1 MRKNK
6 ISISTVFS
14 AMSIIITLSVVAI
27 SSATT
32 AIFFSKECLDN
43 FYSSAEAELSEFSDS
58 ISMFFGAK
66 EIELNVFAESEQVKA
81 ADNTIHSFV
90 NEVGEIQILDY
101 EKSPVEEKIRSVC
114 KSFAKS
120 DSDIAEIY
128 LGTKWGGYATNF
140 DSSMSGGYD
149 PRKRGW
155 YVTATKGNGKVMIT
169 DAFASTV
176 GATVVGIT
184 RSAYDRAGS
193 FIGNASI
200 EVSLDTLTKIL
211 ARLNFGKDSFV
222 MMLQKDGT
230 ILADTSPAK
239 NNFKNIADINI
250 PELEKALQAHS
261 RSGQIKIGKIPY
273 FTHYVNNPKTAY
285 QIIAL
290 CPDYTVYKAFRKT
303 LNSIVAICALFTVIV
318 ALVSAL
324 VTRKIIKP
332 LKTIRNGIIQFADQI
347 AAGNADLGTRVV
359 IKSKNEIG
367 DVADGFN
374 VFSEKLQDI
383 IKNMKQSK
391 DSLISAGHLLKD
403 GTEGTSTAIGQ
414 IASAASGVEE
424 SISAQSAS
432 VEQTSGKIRSVIEN
446 VGELERLVGNQT
458 NVAQKASAAIE
469 EMISNISEVKRS
481 VDNMAQSFEA
491 IAGEAESGE
500 KTQTELQ
507 AKINEIE
514 EQSKLLN
521 EANSVIANIAAQT
534 NLLAMNAAIEAAHAG
549 DSGKGFAV
557 VADEIRKLSETS
569 SAQSKTIGEQLKR
582 ISENI
587 VMVVQATQ
595 RGVQGYAQ
603 LANEIQKTDSVVRK
617 IKDSMD
623 QQESGSAKITDS
635 LRDMNSSSQQARQS
649 SKKMADESQEIMSQI
664 MALQEKTSS
673 MKRSMDEMSQN
684 AEKIKD
690 AGATLSNISSV
701 MEKSIGEIGS
711 QIDQFKV

>member
-6 ISISTVFS
+6 ISISTFFS
-14 AMSIIITLSVVAI
+14 ILAIIITISVVAI

-32 AIFFSKECLDN
+32 AVFFSKECLDN
-43 FYSSAEAELSEFSDS
+43 FYTSAETQLSEFSDS
-58 ISMFFGAK
+58 ISMFFSSK

-90 NEVGEIQILDY
+90 NEVGDIQILGY
-101 EKSPVEEKIRSVC
+101 KKSPTEEKIRSIC

-140 DSSMSGGYD
+140 DSSMSGGFD

-155 YVTATKGNGKVMIT
+155 YATATKGNGSVMIT
-169 DAFASTV
+169 DAFASTI

-184 RSAYDRAGS
+184 RCAYDKTGH

-200 EVSLDTLTKIL
+200 EVSLDTLTEIL
-211 ARLNFGKDSFV
+211 GRLNFGKGSYV
-222 MMLQKDGT
+222 MMVQKDGT
-230 ILADTSPAK
+230 ILADTSPDK
-239 NNFKNIADINI
+239 NNFKNVAEIDI
-250 PELEKALQAHS
+250 PDLPKVLEDHS
-261 RSGQIKIGKIPY
+261 RSNQIKIGSNTF
-273 FTHYVNNPKTAY
+273 FTHYVNNPKTGY

-290 CPDYTVYKAFRKT
+290 CPDYTVYKAFRRT
-303 LNSIVAICALFTVIV
+303 LNSIIGICAVFTIIV
-318 ALVSAL
+318 ALVSAII
-324 VTRKIIKP
+324 TRRMMKP

-359 IKSKNEIG
+359 VKSKNEIG

-383 IKNMKQSK
+383 IKNMKGSK
-391 DSLISAGHLLKD
+391 DSLIGAGHLLKN
-403 GTEGTSTAIGQ
+403 GTNDTSSAIAQ
-414 IASAASGVEE
+414 IANAVGGVEE

-432 VEQTSGKIRSVIEN
+432 VEQTSGQIHSVIEN
-446 VGELERLVGNQT
+446 IGNLERLVGNQS
-458 NVAQKASAAIE
+458 NVVQEASGAIE

-481 VDNMAQSFEA
+481 VDNMAQSFEV

-514 EQSKLLN
+514 EQSNLLN
-521 EANSVIANIAAQT
+521 EANSVIANIAEQT

-549 DSGKGFAV
+549 DAGKGFAV

-587 VMVVQATQ
+587 ATVVEATQ
-595 RGVQGYAQ
+595 RGVKGYAQ
-603 LANEIQKTDSVVRK
+603 LASEIQKTDSVVRK
-617 IKDSMD
+617 IKISMD
-623 QQESGSAKITDS
+623 EQESGSVKITDS

-649 SKKMADESQEIMSQI
+649 SKMVADESQAIMSQI

-673 MKRSMDEMSQN
+673 MKRSMDQMNQN
-684 AEKIKD
+684 AVKIKD
-690 AGATLSNISSV
+690 AGATLSDISSV

>member
-6 ISISTVFS
+6 ISITTIFS
-14 AMSIIITLSVVAI
+14 VMAIIITLSVVAI

-32 AIFFSKECLDN
+32 AVFFSKECVDN
-43 FYSSAEAELSEFSDS
+43 FYLSAETELSEFSDS

-90 NEVGEIQILDY
+90 NEVGDIQILGY
-101 EKSPVEEKIRSVC
+101 EKSPTEEKIRSVC

-184 RSAYDRAGS
+184 RCAYDRSGS

-211 ARLNFGKDSFV
+211 GRLNFGKDSFV
-222 MMLQKDGT
+222 MMVQKDGT

-239 NNFKNIADINI
+239 NNFKNISEINI
-250 PELEKALQAHS
+250 PELEKALQDHS
-261 RSGQIKIGKIPY
+261 RSGQIKIGGNAF

-290 CPDYTVYKAFRKT
+290 CPDYTVYKAFRRT
-303 LNSIVAICALFTVIV
+303 LNSIIAICAFLTILV
-318 ALVSAL
+318 AIVSAF
-324 VTRKIIKP
+324 VTRRIMKP
-332 LKTIRNGIIQFADQI
+332 LKTIRNGIIEFADQI

-391 DSLISAGHLLKD
+391 DSLIGAGHLLKN
-403 GTEGTSTAIGQ
+403 GTADTASAIAQ
-414 IASAASGVEE
+414 IANATSGVEE

-432 VEQTSGKIRSVIEN
+432 VEQTSGQIHSVIEN
-446 VGELERLVGNQT
+446 INDLERLVGNQST
-458 NVAQKASAAIE
+458 VVQEASGAIE

-500 KTQTELQ
+500 KTQMELQ

-521 EANSVIANIAAQT
+521 EANSVIANIAEQT

-549 DSGKGFAV
+549 DTGKGFAV

-569 SAQSKTIGEQLKR
+569 SAQSKTIGEQLNR

-587 VMVVQATQ
+587 AAVVQATQ

-603 LANEIQKTDSVVRK
+603 LANEIQKTDGVVRK

-623 QQESGSAKITDS
+623 QQENGSVKITDS
-635 LRDMNSSSQQARQS
+635 LRDMNSTAQQASKS

-664 MALQEKTSS
+664 MALQDKTNS
-673 MKRSMDEMSQN
+673 MKRSMNEMNQN

-690 AGATLSNISSV
+690 AGATLSDISSV

>member
-6 ISISTVFS
+6 ISITTIFS
-14 AMSIIITLSVVAI
+14 VMAIIITLSVVAI

-32 AIFFSKECLDN
+32 AVFFSKECVDN
-43 FYSSAEAELSEFSDS
+43 FYLSAETQLSEFSDS
-58 ISMFFGAK
+58 ISMFFSSK

-90 NEVGEIQILDY
+90 NEVGDIQILGY
-101 EKSPVEEKIRSVC
+101 AKSPTEEKIRSVC

-155 YVTATKGNGKVMIT
+155 YATATKGNGKVMIT

-184 RSAYDRAGS
+184 RCAYDKTGH

-200 EVSLDTLTKIL
+200 EVSLDTLTGIL
-211 ARLNFGKDSFV
+211 GRLNFGKDSFV
-222 MMLQKDGT
+222 MMLQQDGT
-230 ILADTSPAK
+230 ILADTSPDK
-239 NNFKNIADINI
+239 NNFKNISEINI
-250 PELEKALQAHS
+250 PELEKALQDHS
-261 RSGQIKIGKIPY
+261 RSNQIKIGSNTF
-273 FTHYVNNPKTAY
+273 FTHYVNNPKTGY

-290 CPDYTVYKAFRKT
+290 CPDYTVYKAFRRT
-303 LNSIVAICALFTVIV
+303 LNSIIAICAILTVIV
-318 ALVSAL
+318 AIVSAI
-324 VTRKIIKP
+324 VTRRIMKP
-332 LKTIRNGIIQFADQI
+332 LKTIRNGIIEFADQI

-359 IKSKNEIG
+359 VKSKNEIG

-391 DSLISAGHLLKD
+391 DSLIGAGHLLKN
-403 GTEGTSTAIGQ
+403 GTNDTSSAIAQ
-414 IASAASGVEE
+414 IANAVGGVEE

-432 VEQTSGKIRSVIEN
+432 VEQTSGQIHSVIEN
-446 VGELERLVGNQT
+446 IGNLERLVGNQS
-458 NVAQKASAAIE
+458 NVVQEASGAIE

-481 VDNMAQSFEA
+481 VDNMAQSFEV

-514 EQSKLLN
+514 EQSNLLN
-521 EANSVIANIAAQT
+521 EANSVIANIAEQT

-549 DSGKGFAV
+549 DAGKGFAV

-587 VMVVQATQ
+587 ATVVEATQ
-595 RGVQGYAQ
+595 RGVKGYAQ
-603 LANEIQKTDSVVRK
+603 LASEIQKTDSVVRK
-617 IKDSMD
+617 IKISMD
-623 QQESGSAKITDS
+623 EQESGSVKITDS

-649 SKKMADESQEIMSQI
+649 SKMVADESQAIMSQI

-673 MKRSMDEMSQN
+673 MKRSMDQMNQN

-690 AGATLSNISSV
+690 AGATLSDISSV
-701 MEKSIGEIGS
+701 MEKSIGEIGN

>member
-1 MRKNK
+1 M
-6 ISISTVFS
+6 
-14 AMSIIITLSVVAI
+14 
-27 SSATT
+27 
-32 AIFFSKECLDN
+32 FFS
-43 FYSSAEAELSEFSDS
+43 S
-58 ISMFFGAK
+58 K
-66 EIELNVFAESEQVKA
+66 EIELNVFAESEQVKT

-90 NEVGEIQILDY
+90 NEVGDIQILGY
-101 EKSPVEEKIRSVC
+101 KKSPTEEKIRSIC

-140 DSSMSGGYD
+140 DSAMSGGYD

-155 YVTATKGNGKVMIT
+155 YATATKGNGKVMIT

-184 RSAYDRAGS
+184 RCAYDKTGH

-211 ARLNFGKDSFV
+211 GRLNFGKDSFV
-222 MMLQKDGT
+222 MMVQQDGT
-230 ILADTSPAK
+230 ILADTSPDK
-239 NNFKNIADINI
+239 NNFKNIAEIDI
-250 PELEKALQAHS
+250 PDLPKVLEDHS
-261 RSGQIKIGKIPY
+261 RSNQIKIGSNTF
-273 FTHYVNNPKTAY
+273 FTHYVNNPKTGY

-290 CPDYTVYKAFRKT
+290 CPDYTVYKAFRRT
-303 LNSIVAICALFTVIV
+303 LTSIIGICAVFTIIV
-318 ALVSAL
+318 ALVSAII
-324 VTRKIIKP
+324 TRGMMKP
-332 LKTIRNGIIQFADQI
+332 LKTIRNGIIHFADQI

-359 IKSKNEIG
+359 VKSKNEIG

-383 IKNMKQSK
+383 IKNMKGSK
-391 DSLISAGHLLKD
+391 DSLIGAGHLLKN
-403 GTEGTSTAIGQ
+403 GTNDTSSAIAQ
-414 IASAASGVEE
+414 IANAVGGVEE

-432 VEQTSGKIRSVIEN
+432 VEQTSGQIHSVIEN
-446 VGELERLVGNQT
+446 IGNLERLVGNQS
-458 NVAQKASAAIE
+458 NVVQEASGAIE

-481 VDNMAQSFEA
+481 VDNMAQSFEV

-514 EQSKLLN
+514 EQSNLLN
-521 EANSVIANIAAQT
+521 EANSVIANIAEQT

-549 DSGKGFAV
+549 DAGKGFAV

-587 VMVVQATQ
+587 ATVVEATQ
-595 RGVQGYAQ
+595 RGVKGYAQ
-603 LANEIQKTDSVVRK
+603 LASEIQKTDSVVRK
-617 IKDSMD
+617 IKISMD
-623 QQESGSAKITDS
+623 EQESGSVKITDS

-649 SKKMADESQEIMSQI
+649 SKMVADESQAIMSQI

-673 MKRSMDEMSQN
+673 MKRSMDQMNQN

-690 AGATLSNISSV
+690 AGATLSDISSV